1 MQKWCKLLKDKEN
14 AQRVHKCLIAILTLS
29 ASRVTVTPA
38 EMKTIRPEAYIGGK
52 ILSLIFSK
60 DSEVLKSFTLDDHRS
75 LIQWLGALW
84 RNVAPVLSYTLYH
97 QQHLACISS
106 VWFWIHDYVLSIIW
120 WWQIL
125 TIELCHFLDT
135 KHQLIA
141 PWLIDF
147 KQLRRIEVARLAANR
162 DHTEKTSSSSRTSG
176 RNHWW
181 DHLEAF
187 DAIFVL
193 LNLWLLLIFQ

>member
-1 MQKWCKLLKDKEN
+1 MVKFWVRSFPRTLNSSKPSLWMITEAWSSDWKL
-14 AQRVHKCLIAILTLS
+14 
-29 ASRVTVTPA
+29 
-38 EMKTIRPEAYIGGK
+38 
-52 ILSLIFSK
+52 
-60 DSEVLKSFTLDDHRS
+60 SEFHSGS
-75 LIQWLGALW
+75 Y
-84 RNVAPVLSYTLYH
+84 VAPVLSYRLYH

-106 VWFWIHDYVLSIIW
+106 VWFWIHDYVLSIKRR
-120 WWQIL
+120 WQIL

-135 KHQLIA
+135 KLQLIA

-147 KQLRRIEVARLAANR
+147 QQLRRIEGARLAANP

-176 RNHWW
+176 RNHCG